1 VRGSRSVSLRRLDEL
16 LSFHRSLLADG
27 VRNRA
32 FEGALERYVEPK
44 SRVLDIGSGTGVWAI
59 LAARLGAREV
69 VAVEKEPLLIPIVRQ
84 LVRDNGVQDRVRV
97 VLGDSR
103 RLRLRREYDV
113 VVSETLGNAAYDEQI
128 VPILADAHRR
138 FLKPGGV
145 TIPSAVAFVAAPA
158 RVELPQPS
166 VPLRWGLLHSLWS
179 CFAHV
184 DSHARIRTLGPPRSL
199 LRTRLGSTMVA
210 PSRRNLSATWAL
222 ADTRKLNAVALWVE
236 AELAPGLLL
245 RTRART
251 HWNPI
256 LLPVEPF
263 ACRRAEVRL
272 RLTFTGL
279 KSRWEV
285 TANAARGRTDVRV
298 ASPLFAYGWLKPRLS
313 GERVVEEVVCPTD
326 R

>member
-1 VRGSRSVSLRRLDEL
+1 VGVSGSRSVSLRRLDEL
-16 LSFHRSLLADG
+16 LSFHRTLLADS

-32 FEGALERYVEPK
+32 FERALGRYVKPR

-69 VAVEKEPLLIPIVRQ
+69 VAVEKEPLLVPIVRQ

-97 VLGDSR
+97 LLGDSR
-103 RLRLRREYDV
+103 RLRLRREFDV

-128 VPILADAHRR
+128 VSILADAHRR

-145 TIPSAVAFVAAPA
+145 TIPSAVALVAAPA
-158 RVELPQPS
+158 QVELPQPS
-166 VPLRWGLLHSLWS
+166 LPLRWGLLHSLWS

-184 DSHARIRTLGPPRSL
+184 DSHARIRALGPPRCL
-199 LRTRLGSTMVA
+199 LRTRLGPTVQA

-245 RTRART
+245 RTRSGT

-263 ACRRAEVRL
+263 TCRRAEVRL
-272 RLTFTGL
+272 RLALTGL
-279 KSRWEV
+279 QSRWEV
-285 TANAARGRTDVRV
+285 TADAGRGQSEVRI
-298 ASPLFAYGWLKPRLS
+298 ASPLFAYGWVKPRL
-313 GERVVEEVVCPTD
+313 P
-326 R
+326 

>member
-1 VRGSRSVSLRRLDEL
+1 VSRSRSVSLRRLDEL

-32 FEGALERYVEPK
+32 FKRALERYVKPD
-44 SRVLDIGSGTGVWAI
+44 SRVLDIGSGTGIWAI
-59 LAARLGAREV
+59 LAARLGARGV

-84 LVRDNGVQDRVRV
+84 LVRDNGVQDRVQV

-103 RLRLRREYDV
+103 RLRLRRQFDV
-113 VVSETLGNAAYDEQI
+113 VVSETLGNAAYDEHI

-145 TIPSAVAFVAAPA
+145 TIPSAVALVAAPA

-166 VPLRWGLLHSLWS
+166 LPLRWDLLHSLWS

-184 DSHARIRTLGPPRSL
+184 ESHAPIRTLGPPRSL
-199 LRTRLGSTMVA
+199 VRTRLGPTVEA
-210 PSRRNLSATWAL
+210 PSRRNLSATWTL
-222 ADTRKLNAVALWVE
+222 SDTRKLNAVALWVE
-236 AELAPGLLL
+236 AELAPGLVL
-245 RTRART
+245 RTRSRT
-251 HWNPI
+251 HWSPI

-272 RLTFTGL
+272 RLAFTGL
-279 KSRWEV
+279 ESRWEV
-285 TANAARGRTDVRV
+285 TANAARGQTEVRI
-298 ASPLFAYGWLKPRLS
+298 ASPLFAYGWVKPRLS
-313 GERVVEEVVCPTD
+313 
-326 R
+326 